1 MRYNNSI
8 MQYYVLSEVLMKQ
21 SIESFFAS
29 IRGKRIALIGMGR
42 SHMPLIPLF
51 TKYGAAV
58 VACDKRDHTALGDAA
73 DQAERDGAV
82 LSLGEHYLDD
92 LDVDIA
98 LRTPGMRFWCDEL
111 NALRER
117 GVIITSEMEIFFD
130 ICPCRI
136 FAVTGSDGKTTT
148 TTVISEMLKEE
159 GYTVHLGGNIGKPLL
174 PEIESISPDDIA
186 VVELSSFQLI
196 SMTQSPDV
204 AVVTNL
210 QPNHLDIHKD
220 MEEYIEAKKNI
231 ILYQN
236 KNNKAVLNYDN
247 EITRFF
253 EEDCQGEV
261 VFFSRRKKLHNGAYL
276 DGDMIVYNERGM
288 LFDVLDI
295 RDIRIP
301 GMHNVENYMTAIC
314 AVWGVV
320 SLKTIRKVAQEFAG
334 VEHRAEFV
342 RELDGVRYY
351 NDSIASSPTRTASG
365 TLSLYDFKII
375 LIAGGY
381 DKHLDYTDLG
391 TVICNKVKVAI
402 LMGATADKIED
413 AIRKSPAYRDGE
425 PKIIRVANMDEAVE
439 AAHANAVSGDIVSMS
454 PASASFDLY
463 KDFDARG
470 KHFKALV
477 NAL

>member
-1 MRYNNSI
+1 
-8 MQYYVLSEVLMKQ
+8 MKQ
-21 SIESFFAS
+21 TAEQFFAS
-29 IRGKRIALIGMGR
+29 INNKKIALIGMGR
-42 SHMPLIPLF
+42 SHLPLIPLF
-51 TKYGAAV
+51 TKYGALV
-58 VACDKRDHTALGDAA
+58 TACDKRTEEELGEI
-73 DQAERDGAV
+73 AEKAKADGAT

-92 LDVDIA
+92 LDVDMA
-98 LRTPGMRFWCDEL
+98 LRTPGMRCYCDEL
-111 NALRER
+111 NRLREK
-117 GVIITSEMEIFFD
+117 GIEVVSEMEIFFD

-148 TTVISEMLKEE
+148 TTVIAEMLKKQ
-159 GYTVHLGGNIGKPLL
+159 GYTVHIGGNIGKPLL
-174 PEIESISPDDIA
+174 PEIETILPTDVC

-196 SMTQSPDV
+196 SMKQSPDV

-220 MEEYIEAKKNI
+220 MQEYIDSKRNI

-236 KNNKAVLNYDN
+236 NNSVSVLNRDN
-247 EITRFF
+247 DITRSFA
-253 EEDCQGEV
+253 ENVNGKLLW
-261 VFFSRRKKLHNGAYL
+261 FSRKEKVENGCYL
-276 DGDMIVYNERGM
+276 DGDTIIYKENGVENK
-288 LFDVLDI
+288 VLDI

-320 SLKTIRKVAQEFAG
+320 DVENIVEVAKTFAG

-342 RELDGVRYY
+342 RELDGVKYY

-381 DKHLDYTDLG
+381 DKHLDYTELG
-391 TVICNKVKVAI
+391 DVICKKVKAAI
-402 LMGATADKIED
+402 LMGATADKIET
-413 AIRKSPAYRDGE
+413 AIRNSKYYSENNPV
-425 PKIIRVANMDEAVE
+425 IIRVKNMEEAVK
-439 AAHANAVSGDIVSMS
+439 AAHKNAEKGDIVSMS

>member
-1 MRYNNSI
+1 
-8 MQYYVLSEVLMKQ
+8 MKQ
-21 SIESFFAS
+21 SISEFFES
-29 IRGKRIALIGMGR
+29 IKGKRIALIGMGR

-51 TKYGAAV
+51 TKYGAHII
-58 VACDKRDHTALGDAA
+58 ACDKRDEAALGELA
-73 DQAERDGAV
+73 DKARADGAE
-82 LSLGEHYLDD
+82 LSLGESYLDG

-98 LRTPGMRFWCDEL
+98 LRTPGMRFYCDEL
-111 NALRER
+111 NALRDT
-117 GVIITSEMEIFFD
+117 GVVISSEMEIFFD

-148 TTVISEMLKEE
+148 TTVIAEMLKKQ
-159 GYTVHLGGNIGKPLL
+159 GYTVHIGGNIGKPLL
-174 PEIESISPDDIA
+174 PEIESIAPDDVCVA
-186 VVELSSFQLI
+186 ELSSFQLI
-196 SMTQSPDV
+196 SMRQSPDV

-210 QPNHLDIHKD
+210 APNHLDIHKD
-220 MEEYIEAKKNI
+220 MQEYIDSKKNI

-236 KNNKAVLNYDN
+236 KEDKAVLNLDN
-247 EITRFF
+247 DITRSFAPECRGRVEF
-253 EEDCQGEV
+253 I
-261 VFFSRRKKLHNGAYL
+261 SRTGAVENGCYL
-276 DGDMIVYNERGM
+276 DDNTIIYADNGDKTE
-288 LFDVLDI
+288 VLDI
-295 RDIRIP
+295 REIKIP

-314 AVWGVV
+314 AVWGFV
-320 SLKTIRKVAQEFAG
+320 SVDNIRDVAREFGG

-342 RELDGVRYY
+342 RELDGVKYY

-381 DKHLDYTDLG
+381 DKHLDYTELG
-391 TVICNKVKVAI
+391 DVICDKVKLAI
-402 LMGATADKIED
+402 LMGATADKIEA
-413 AIRKSPAYRDGE
+413 AIRASHKYSENNPV
-425 PKIIRVANMDEAVE
+425 IIRVKDMAEAVKKAKE
-439 AAHANAVSGDIVSMS
+439 NAVSGDIVSMS

>member
-1 MRYNNSI
+1 
-8 MQYYVLSEVLMKQ
+8 MKK
-21 SIESFFAS
+21 SLNEFIES
-29 IRGKRIALIGMGR
+29 IRGKRVALIGMGR

-51 TKYGAAV
+51 TKYGAKV
-58 VACDKRDHTALGDAA
+58 VACDKRDREALGDTAA
-73 DQAERDGAV
+73 QAEASGAA

-111 NALRER
+111 NALRDR
-117 GVIITSEMEIFFD
+117 GVVITSEMEIFFD
-130 ICPCRI
+130 VCPCRI

-148 TTVISEMLKEE
+148 TTVISEMLKAE
-159 GYTVHLGGNIGKPLL
+159 GYTVHLGGNIGMPLL
-174 PEIESISPDDIA
+174 PEIETIRPDDVA

-196 SMTQSPDV
+196 SMTRSPDV

-220 MEEYIEAKKNI
+220 MQEYIDAKKNI

-236 KNNKAVLNYDN
+236 KGDKAVLNFDN
-247 EITRFF
+247 DITNLFA
-253 EEDCQGEV
+253 EDCQGEV
-261 VFFSRRKKLHNGAYL
+261 VFFSRRAKVDNGAYL
-276 DGDMIVYNERGM
+276 DGNMIVYAEAGKV
-288 LFDVLDI
+288 FDVLDI
-295 RDIRIP
+295 REIFIP

-320 SLKTIRKVAQEFAG
+320 SFETIRKVAREFGG

-342 RELDGVRYY
+342 REVDGVRYY

-381 DKHLDYTDLG
+381 DKHLDYTELG
-391 TVICNKVKVAI
+391 NIICKKVKVAI
-402 LMGATADKIED
+402 LMGATADKIEE
-413 AIRKSPAYRDGE
+413 AIRASVDYSEGN
-425 PKIIRVANMDEAVE
+425 PKIIRVANMDEAV
-439 AAHANAVSGDIVSMS
+439 AAARENALPGDIVSMS

>member
-1 MRYNNSI
+1 
-8 MQYYVLSEVLMKQ
+8 MKQ
-21 SIESFFAS
+21 SMQEFFSS
-29 IRGKRIALIGMGR
+29 INGKRIALIGMGR

-51 TKYGAAV
+51 TKYGAQV
-58 VACDKRDHTALGDAA
+58 IACDKRDEEALGEI
-73 DQAERDGAV
+73 AEKAKADGAA
-82 LSLGEHYLDD
+82 LSVGEHYLDD

-98 LRTPGMRFWCDEL
+98 LRTPGMPFWCDEL
-111 NALRER
+111 NALREK
-117 GVIITSEMEIFFD
+117 GIVISSEMEIFFD

-136 FAVTGSDGKTTT
+136 YAVTGSDGKTTT
-148 TTVISEMLKEE
+148 TSVIAEMLKKE
-159 GYTVHLGGNIGKPLL
+159 GYTVHIGGNIGKPLL
-174 PEIESISPDDIA
+174 PEIETISSDDVC

-196 SMTQSPDV
+196 SMQQSPDV

-210 QPNHLDIHKD
+210 APNHLDVHKD
-220 MEEYIEAKKNI
+220 MLEYINAKRNI

-236 KNNKAVLNYDN
+236 NKQKAVLNYDN

-253 EEDCQGEV
+253 ETDCVGEV
-261 VFFSRRKKLHNGAYL
+261 VFFSRQKKVRRGAYL
-276 DGDMIVYNERGM
+276 DGDIIMYAENGKI
-288 LFDVLDI
+288 FDVLDI

-314 AVWGVV
+314 AVWGDV
-320 SLKTIRKVAQEFAG
+320 SVEHIRQVARDFGG

-342 RELDGVRYY
+342 RELDGVKYY

-381 DKHLDYTDLG
+381 DKHLDYTELG
-391 TVICNKVKVAI
+391 DVICKKVRVAI
-402 LMGATADKIED
+402 LMGATADKIEE
-413 AIRKSPAYRDGE
+413 AIRSSHNYVHNQPQ
-425 PKIIRVANMDEAVE
+425 IIRVKDMEEAVQCARE
-439 AAHANAVSGDIVSMS
+439 NAVEGDIVSMS

-470 KHFKALV
+470 KHFKELV

>member
-1 MRYNNSI
+1 
-8 MQYYVLSEVLMKQ
+8 MKQ
-21 SIESFFAS
+21 SINEFFTS
-29 IRGKRIALIGMGR
+29 INGKRIALIGMGR

-51 TKYGAAV
+51 TKYGARV
-58 VACDKRDHTALGDAA
+58 VACDKRDREALGDIAV
-73 DQAERDGAV
+73 QAESDGAV

-98 LRTPGMRFWCDEL
+98 LRTPGMRYWCDEL
-111 NALRER
+111 NALRDK
-117 GVIITSEMEIFFD
+117 GVTVTSEMEIFFD

-148 TTVISEMLKEE
+148 TTVISEMLKKQ
-159 GYTVHLGGNIGKPLL
+159 GYTVHIGGNIGKPLL
-174 PEIESISPDDIA
+174 PEIESIRPTDVC

-196 SMTQSPDV
+196 SMKQSPDV

-210 QPNHLDIHKD
+210 APNHLDIHKD
-220 MEEYIEAKKNI
+220 MQEYIDSKKNI

-236 KNNKAVLNYDN
+236 NTDKAVLNLDN
-247 EITRFF
+247 EITASFAPECR
-253 EEDCQGEV
+253 GEV
-261 VFFSRRKKLHNGAYL
+261 VWFSRRKSVDNGAYL
-276 DGDMIVYNERGM
+276 DGETIVYSDHGEHTS
-288 LFDVLDI
+288 VLDI
-295 RDIRIP
+295 RDIKIP

-320 SLKTIRKVAQEFAG
+320 DVENIQAVARDFGG

-342 RELDGVRYY
+342 RELDGVKYY

-381 DKHLDYTDLG
+381 DKHLDYGELG
-391 TVICNKVKVAI
+391 DVICKKVKTAI
-402 LMGATADKIED
+402 LMGATADKIEA
-413 AIRKSPAYRDGE
+413 AIRSSHDYAENNPV
-425 PKIIRVANMDEAVE
+425 IIRVKDMAEAVDK
-439 AAHANAVSGDIVSMS
+439 ARACAVKGDIVSMS

>member
-1 MRYNNSI
+1 
-8 MQYYVLSEVLMKQ
+8 MKQ
-21 SIESFFAS
+21 TMQEFFDSIN
-29 IRGKRIALIGMGR
+29 GKRIALIGMGR
-42 SHMPLIPLF
+42 SHLPLISLF
-51 TKYGAAV
+51 TKYGAHI
-58 VACDKRDHTALGDAA
+58 VACDKRDRDALGEIA
-73 DQAERDGAV
+73 DKAETDGAV

-98 LRTPGMRFWCDEL
+98 LRTPGMRFYCDEL
-111 NALRER
+111 NALRDK
-117 GVIITSEMEIFFD
+117 GVVISSEMEIFFD

-136 FAVTGSDGKTTT
+136 IGITGSDGKTTT
-148 TTVISEMLKEE
+148 TTVISEMLGAE

-174 PEIESISPDDIA
+174 PEIESIQSDDIA

-196 SMTQSPDV
+196 SMRVSPEI

-220 MEEYIEAKKNI
+220 MQEYIDSKKNI

-236 KNNKAVLNYDN
+236 NSNKAVLNLDN
-247 EITRFF
+247 EITRSFAA
-253 EEDCQGEV
+253 ECKGKVD
-261 VFFSRRKKLHNGAYL
+261 FFSREKAVENGAYL
-276 DGDMIVYNERGM
+276 CENTIIYAENSEKTE
-288 LFDVLDI
+288 VLDI

-301 GMHNVENYMTAIC
+301 GMHNVENYMTAIS
-314 AVWGVV
+314 AVWGIV
-320 SLKTIRKVAQEFAG
+320 SLENIRKVAREFSG

-342 RELDGVRYY
+342 RELDGVKYY

-381 DKHLDYTDLG
+381 DKHLDYTELG
-391 TVICNKVKVAI
+391 DIICKKVKIAI
-402 LMGATADKIED
+402 LMGATADKIET
-413 AIRKSPAYRDGE
+413 AIKASAFYAENNPV
-425 PKIIRVANMDEAVE
+425 IIRVKDMIEAVK
-439 AAHANAVSGDIVSMS
+439 AARQNAEKGDIVSMS

-477 NAL
+477 KEL

>member
-1 MRYNNSI
+1 
-8 MQYYVLSEVLMKQ
+8 MKQ
-21 SIESFFAS
+21 SMQDFFAS
-29 IRGKRIALIGMGR
+29 INGKRIALIGMGR

-51 TKYGAAV
+51 TKYGATV
-58 VACDKRDHTALGDAA
+58 VACDKRDRGALGETA
-73 DQAERDGAV
+73 DIAEADGAV
-82 LSLGEHYLDD
+82 LSLGESYLDN
-92 LDVDIA
+92 LDVDMA

-111 NALRER
+111 NALRDK
-117 GVIITSEMEIFFD
+117 GVTVTSEMEIFFD

-148 TTVISEMLKEE
+148 TSVIAEMLKAE

-174 PEIESISPDDIA
+174 PEIESVSADDIA

-220 MEEYIEAKKNI
+220 MQEYIDAKKNI

-236 KNNKAVLNYDN
+236 KGDKAVLNLDN
-247 EITRFF
+247 EITRSF
-253 EEDCQGEV
+253 EGDCQGEV
-261 VFFSRRKKLHNGAYL
+261 CFFSRREKVKNGAYL
-276 DGDMIVYNERGM
+276 DGDTIVCCDGDKRC
-288 LFDVLDI
+288 DVLDI
-295 RDIRIP
+295 HEIRIP

-314 AVWGVV
+314 AVWGAV
-320 SLKTIRKVAQEFAG
+320 SLENIRKVAREFPG

-342 RELDGVRYY
+342 RELDGVKYY

-381 DKHLDYTDLG
+381 DKHLDYTELG
-391 TVICNKVKVAI
+391 DVICRKVKLAI
-402 LMGATADKIED
+402 LMGATADKIET
-413 AIRKSPAYRDGE
+413 AIKSSAEYAEGNPAV
-425 PKIIRVANMDEAVE
+425 IRVANMDEAVR
-439 AAHANAVSGDIVSMS
+439 AARENAAEGDIVSMS

>member
-1 MRYNNSI
+1 
-8 MQYYVLSEVLMKQ
+8 MKQ
-21 SIESFFAS
+21 SLSNFFES

-51 TKYGAAV
+51 TKYGAQV
-58 VACDKRDHTALGDAA
+58 IACDKRDREALGEAA
-73 DQAERDGAV
+73 VQAEADGAL
-82 LSLGEHYLDD
+82 LSVGEHYLDD
-92 LDVDIA
+92 LDADIA
-98 LRTPGMRFWCDEL
+98 LRTPGMRYWCDEL
-111 NALRER
+111 NALREK
-117 GVIITSEMEIFFD
+117 GVQVTSEMEIFFD
-130 ICPCRI
+130 VCPCRI

-148 TTVISEMLKEE
+148 TTIISEMLKAE

-174 PEIESISPDDIA
+174 PEIESISPDDAA

-204 AVVTNL
+204 AVVTNI

-220 MEEYIEAKKNI
+220 MQEYIDAKKNI

-236 KNNKAVLNYDN
+236 KDNKAVLNYDN
-247 EITRFF
+247 DITNFF
-253 EEDCQGEV
+253 SEDCQGEV
-261 VFFSRRKKLHNGAYL
+261 VFFSRRTKVSNGAFL
-276 DGDMIVYNERGM
+276 DGDTIVYCEEGKV
-288 LFDVLDI
+288 FDILDI
-295 RDIRIP
+295 HDIRIP

-320 SLKTIRKVAQEFAG
+320 SFDTMRRVARDFGG

-381 DKHLDYTDLG
+381 DKHLDYSELG
-391 TVICNKVKVAI
+391 NVICRKVKIAI
-402 LMGATADKIED
+402 LMGATADKIEA
-413 AIRKSPAYRDGE
+413 AIRASREYSEGNPV
-425 PKIIRVANMDEAVE
+425 IIRVANMDEAVA
-439 AAHANAVSGDIVSMS
+439 AAHEYATDGDIVSMS

>member
-1 MRYNNSI
+1 
-8 MQYYVLSEVLMKQ
+8 MKQ
-21 SIESFFAS
+21 TAEQFFQSIKD
-29 IRGKRIALIGMGR
+29 KRIALIGMGR
-42 SHMPLIPLF
+42 SHLPLIPLF
-51 TKYGAAV
+51 TKYGARV
-58 VACDKRDHTALGDAA
+58 IACDKRTKEELGDIANNA
-73 DQAERDGAV
+73 ISDGAA

-92 LDVDIA
+92 LDVDMA
-98 LRTPGMRFWCDEL
+98 LRTPGMRCFCDEL
-111 NALRER
+111 NRLREN
-117 GVIITSEMEIFFD
+117 GVEVVSEMEIFFD

-148 TTVISEMLKEE
+148 TSVIAEMLKKQ
-159 GYTVHLGGNIGKPLL
+159 GYTVHIGGNIGKPLL
-174 PEIESISPDDIA
+174 PEIETILPTDVC

-220 MEEYIEAKKNI
+220 MQEYIDSKRNI

-236 KNNKAVLNYDN
+236 NNDKAVLNFDN
-247 EITRFF
+247 DITRSFS
-253 EEDCQGEV
+253 ENVKGDLV
-261 VFFSRRKKLHNGAYL
+261 WFSRREKVENGCYL
-276 DGDMIVYNERGM
+276 DENTIIYNDHGNAQN
-288 LFDVLDI
+288 I

-314 AVWGVV
+314 AVWCVV
-320 SLKTIRKVAQEFAG
+320 DVEKIVDVAKAFPG

-342 RELDGVRYY
+342 RELDGVKYY

-381 DKHLDYTDLG
+381 DKHLDYTELG
-391 TVICNKVKVAI
+391 DVICKKVKIAI
-402 LMGATADKIED
+402 LMGATADKIET
-413 AIRKSPAYRDGE
+413 AIKNSAYYSE
-425 PKIIRVANMDEAVE
+425 NNPVIIRVKNMDEAVT
-439 AAHANAVSGDIVSMS
+439 AARKNAQKGDIVSMS

-470 KHFKALV
+470 KHFKKLV
-477 NAL
+477 NIL